1 MKINEIIQS
10 FEEFAP
16 VAIQED
22 FDNSGLVVGDIKNEI
37 TGILLTIDVTE
48 EVVDE
53 AILHKC
59 NFIIAHHPIIFG
71 KLKKI
76 TGSDYVERS
85 LIKAIKNDISI
96 YCAHTN
102 FDQVSNGVSGKM
114 CEKLGLEDLKIL
126 APKKDSLKKLVVFTP
141 LSHADAVRNAI
152 FSAGA
157 GHIGNYNSC
166 SYNLEGKG
174 SFKAGDNTNPFIGR
188 KGEIHFE
195 DEVRIETVF
204 PAFLQ
209 NRIVK
214 AMIENHP
221 YEEVAYDIYKL
232 ENEWSNTGLGM
243 VGNLKTEM
251 SEEEFLSLLK
261 KKFGCKTIKHSE
273 FLGKSI
279 KKVAVCGGSGAFLI
293 NMAKSSGAQMYV
305 SGDIKYHDYFLAEN
319 KIIIT
324 DIGHFESEQ
333 FTKEI
338 FYDIIMKKNPNFAV
352 RFSEKNVNPI
362 KTF

>member
-1 MKINEIIQS
+1 MKINEIIRS

-22 FDNSGLVVGDIKNEI
+22 FDNSGLAVGNPENEI
-37 TGILLTIDVTE
+37 KGIILTIDVTE
-48 EVVDE
+48 EVIDE
-53 AILHKC
+53 AIANKC

-85 LIKAIKNDISI
+85 IIKAIKNDISI

-102 FDQVSNGVSGKM
+102 FDQVSNGVSAKM
-114 CEKLGLEDLKIL
+114 CEKLGLENLKIL
-126 APKKDSLKKLVVFTP
+126 APKKDSLKKIVVFAP
-141 LSHADAVRNAI
+141 SSHANIVRDAI

-157 GHIGNYNSC
+157 GHIGNYDLC

-174 SFKAGDNTNPFIGR
+174 SFRASNNTNPFVGK

-195 DEVRIETVF
+195 DEVRIETIF
-204 PAFLQ
+204 PSYLQ
-209 NRIVK
+209 NKIIK
-214 AMIENHP
+214 AMLESHP

-232 ENEWSNTGLGM
+232 ENECTNTGLGM
-243 VGNLKTEM
+243 IGNLKTEM
-251 SEEEFLSLLK
+251 SEEDFLSLLK
-261 KKFGCKTIKHSE
+261 QKFGCSLIKHSD
-273 FLGKSI
+273 LIGKPI
-279 KKVAVCGGSGAFLI
+279 KNVALCGGSGAFLI
-293 NMAKSSGAQMYV
+293 NTAKSSGAQVYV
-305 SGDIKYHDYFLAEN
+305 SGDIKYHDYFLAEK
-319 KIIIT
+319 KIIIA